1 MSNLQKILVAVD
13 FSDCSVAAAKQALAL
28 GSPLGAQLD
37 VIHTYDVP
45 TFVAPHAVM
54 FTTDFEAP
62 LSAQVERQATEQ
74 LATFCQR
81 VGLSDY
87 PGITTRVL
95 LGPAGPVILD
105 VAEHEHPDLI
115 VIGTHGRTGVARLL
129 MGSTAEKVLRH
140 AKCPV
145 LTVKAPP
152 TESASA
158 AS

>member
-28 GSPLGAQLD
+28 GGPLGAKLD

-45 TFVAPHAVM
+45 TFIAPHAVM
-54 FTTDFEAP
+54 LTPDFEAP
-62 LSAQVERQATEQ
+62 LTAQVERQAVEQ
-74 LATFCQR
+74 LAAFCER
-81 VGLSDY
+81 VGLSEY
-87 PGITTRVL
+87 PDLTTRVL
-95 LGPAGPVILD
+95 LGPAGPLILD

-145 LTVKAPP
+145 LTVKAPA
-152 TESASA
+152 EQSATA